1 MVDVT
6 KGISAVENEDKLRR
20 NEDLLKAKTA
30 EDIKRTLVP
39 EFERPSPQDGRIQS
53 EIFAGIITD
62 INNTNSIAAAR
73 KCIRSI
79 QTTNSKLVPFIFPAV
94 TPETLQ
100 PALQSFSKKI
110 TDWTWPV
117 KPGTERIDLRS
128 GLKVHAYGAKDP
140 KKVVACLLSHMMGW
154 RFSLMINTPI
164 MILEHDAIFTRKFD
178 YQEMPPGWEKR
189 NCVIGLN
196 NPLGA
201 TRKAHLYYEKVLNSG
216 NSIADNKII
225 PDGWGASDLA
235 IDTNNNLVKTNII
248 KRAHANSEGEKIAS
262 SEIDKKLLNPNMN
275 SSLDNAISMIKNGVT
290 GENKPKHFYREVPWV
305 DDKSVPQ
312 GLAGNSAYLMNPG
325 PARKLFEIIDDVGL
339 WPNDALMCK
348 QLMGGHLMRVV
359 YPYYTTLQ
367 GVASTTQG

>member
-6 KGISAVENEDKLRR
+6 KGATARENEDKIRR
-20 NEDLLKAKTA
+20 SENLSKAEYIEDLKKN
-30 EDIKRTLVP
+30 LVP
-39 EFERPSPQDGRIQS
+39 EFERLSPQDGRIQS
-53 EIFAGIITD
+53 EICAAIITD

-79 QTTNSKLVPFIFPAV
+79 QATNSKLSPFIIPAV

-117 KPGTERIDLRS
+117 KPGTQKIDLRS
-128 GLKVHAYGAKDP
+128 GLKVHAYGAKDQ
-140 KKVVACLLSHMMGW
+140 KKVVACLLSHMNVW
-154 RFSLMINTPI
+154 RFCLMINTPI
-164 MILEHDAIFTRKFD
+164 MVLEHDAIFTRKFD

-225 PDGWGASDLA
+225 PDGWGGAFSPSVVGDEIVEA
-235 IDTNNNLVKTNII
+235 NLM
-248 KRAHANSEGEKIAS
+248 KRVHHNSQGEKIAS
-262 SEIDKKLLNPNMN
+262 SQIDKKLFNPNMN
-275 SSLDNAISMIKNGVT
+275 SSLDNAMNMLQNGVT